1 MFSTLAD
8 NKGILFSLL
17 KTTRRLL
24 LPIIKSR
31 LASLIKI
38 PHLTKTDVRALL
50 LLLTAQSK

>member
-17 KTTRRLL
+17 KLE
-24 LPIIKSR
+24 SR

-38 PHLTKTDVRALL
+38 PHLTKIDVPVHHYY
-50 LLLTAQSK
+50 